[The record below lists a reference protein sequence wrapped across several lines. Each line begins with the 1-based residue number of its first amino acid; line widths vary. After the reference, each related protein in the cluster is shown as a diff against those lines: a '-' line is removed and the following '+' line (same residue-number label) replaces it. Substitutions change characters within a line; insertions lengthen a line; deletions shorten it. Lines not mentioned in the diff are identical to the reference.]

1 MWKLLRIGR
10 SIESSIASYSESP
23 ELLNSRLNPLVVG
36 TDPRRVWCL
45 PRFSMRLIRDTHLG
59 AHSFSHETFQ
69 CAVYGSRRSAAT
81 CMFVGE
87 ATATKFPLMSTDVV
101 KRRCMRAISTF

>member
-10 SIESSIASYSESP
+10 SSESSIAWYSESP

-36 TDPRRVWCL
+36 ADPRRVWCL

-69 CAVYGSRRSAAT
+69 CVVYGSRRSEKTWIFVGAAT
-81 CMFVGE
+81 G
-87 ATATKFPLMSTDVV
+87 ARFPLISTDVV